1 MSLSPMSPILTSKLK
16 MQKTGSLERKDI
28 RLCVAFDM
36 RINNR
41 CVTLSFGI
49 QNFLWPREA
58 LEKLKTKCWVSK
70 GIILSEKP
78 TMQES

>member
-1 MSLSPMSPILTSKLK
+1 
-16 MQKTGSLERKDI
+16 MQKTGNLERKDI

-58 LEKLKTKCWVSK
+58 LEKLKTKVL
-70 GIILSEKP
+70 G
-78 TMQES
+78 